1 MLPLFKK
8 VSTYYGISRSG
19 LKFVL
24 KIINEILVL
33 APSKSELKTVCLLH
47 KVAKFFKSFRQ

>member
-33 APSKSELKTVCLLH
+33 RLVVAPSKSELKTVCLLH
-47 KVAKFFKSFRQ
+47 KVVAKWF

>member
-33 APSKSELKTVCLLH
+33 RLVVAPSKSELKTVCLLH
-47 KVAKFFKSFRQ
+47 KVAKWF

>member
-8 VSTYYGISRSG
+8 YSTFYGISRSG

-33 APSKSELKTVCLLH
+33 RLVVAPSKSELKTVCFH
-47 KVAKFFKSFRQ
+47 KVAKWF